1 VRFCALR
8 PYESGLIKSNPKRI
22 ISEKTN
28 WRCFNELKRELRA
41 RRGRLPMQRQ
51 ERRREGLGG
60 RTHVF
65 LAATVARVGLD
76 PAKGI
81 QWVTDPKVKPMELF
95 ADIPLRPSACCARS

>member
-1 VRFCALR
+1 
-8 PYESGLIKSNPKRI
+8 
-22 ISEKTN
+22 
-28 WRCFNELKRELRA
+28 
-41 RRGRLPMQRQ
+41 
-51 ERRREGLGG
+51 
-60 RTHVF
+60 VF